1 VPVYQWK
8 GRSAGTSSGTKKEVS
23 GELEAKDRKEL
34 ATRLRDRKVV
44 LTEASAK
51 PKEIKLPSMQ
61 KKITVRDLAIFS
73 RLFSTMVNAGLP
85 IDQCLDILREQVAN
99 KAFGK
104 IIADVHQ
111 SVSGGSSMAEALSK
125 HKKTFDNLYIHMVE
139 AGEAGGVLAVI
150 FRRLASYLE
159 KADALRRKVKGA
171 MMYPI
176 VVMTV
181 AIGATVFLLL
191 KVIPVFA
198 KMFADM
204 GATLPKPT
212 LIVIGISEFLQTYF
226 LYGIMTLV
234 ALIAA
239 YRRYRKTETG
249 KLNTDRIFLR
259 LPVLGNVIRKTAVAR
274 FTRTLGTLISS
285 GVPILQGLDI
295 TAKTSGNMIVQRA
308 LMATRKSI
316 SEGKN
321 ISAPLQESGVFPN
334 MVVQLISVGEQT
346 GRLAEMLEKI
356 ADFYDEEVETA
367 IQAMTS
373 LIEPVVIV
381 FMGVVIGGLLI
392 AMYLPMFDLIGAIK

>member
-1 VPVYQWK
+1 MPTFQWK
-8 GRSAGTSSGTKKEVS
+8 GRTASKKEIN

-34 ATRLRDRKVV
+34 ASMLRDKNVV
-44 LTEASAK
+44 LTDATAK
-51 PKEIKLPSMQ
+51 SMEIKMPAMA
-61 KKITVRDLAIFS
+61 KKITVKDLAIFS

-99 KAFGK
+99 KTFAKTIG
-104 IIADVHQ
+104 DVHQ
-111 SVSGGSSMAEALSK
+111 SVAGGSSMAEALSR
-125 HKKTFDNLYIHMVE
+125 HKKVFDNLYVHMVE
-139 AGEAGGVLAVI
+139 AGETGGVLALI
-150 FRRLASYLE
+150 FKRLATYLE

-176 VVMTV
+176 AVMTV

-198 KMFADM
+198 KMFTDM

-212 LIVIGISEFLQTYF
+212 QVVIGVSEFLQAYF
-226 LYGIMTLV
+226 LYGMILFGILA
-234 ALIAA
+234 AL
-239 YRRYRKTETG
+239 YRRYRQNETG
-249 KLNTDRIFLR
+249 RLVTDRIFLKI
-259 LPVLGNVIRKTAVAR
+259 PVLGDVIRKTAVAR

-295 TAKTSGNMIVQRA
+295 TAKTSGNMVVQRA
-308 LMATRKSI
+308 LQATRIAI

-321 ISAPLQESGVFPN
+321 ISHPLQESKVFPN

-356 ADFYDEEVETA
+356 ADFYDEEVDTA
-367 IQAMTS
+367 VQAMTS
-373 LIEPVVIV
+373 LIEPIVIV

>member
-1 VPVYQWK
+1 MPVYQWK
-8 GRSAGTSSGTKKEVS
+8 GRTAAKKEIS
-23 GELEAKDRKEL
+23 GELEAKDKKEL
-34 ATRLRDRKVV
+34 ISRLRDKKVV
-44 LTEASAK
+44 VTDATAK
-51 PKEIKLPSMQ
+51 PKDIKLPAMA
-61 KKITVRDLAIFS
+61 KKVKIRDLAIFS

-99 KAFGK
+99 KTFGK
-104 IIADVHQ
+104 IIGEVHQ
-111 SVSGGSSMAEALSK
+111 SVSGGSSMAEALTRHRK
-125 HKKTFDNLYIHMVE
+125 VFDNLYIHMVE
-139 AGEAGGVLAVI
+139 AGEAGGVLALI
-150 FRRLASYLE
+150 FKRLASYLE

-171 MMYPI
+171 MIYPLVI
-176 VVMTV
+176 MTV
-181 AIGATVFLLL
+181 AIGASVFLLL

-212 LIVIGISEFLQTYF
+212 QIVIGLSEFVQAYL
-226 LYGIMTLV
+226 LYGIAMAIGL
-234 ALIAA
+234 AIL
-239 YRRYRKTETG
+239 YKRYRKTDAG
-249 KLNTDRIFLR
+249 KLTTDRLFLK
-259 LPVLGNVIRKTAVAR
+259 LPVIGNVMLKTAVAR

-285 GVPILQGLDI
+285 GVPILQGLEI
-295 TAKTSGNMIVQRA
+295 TAKTSGNMVIQRA
-308 LMATRKSI
+308 LLATKKSI

-321 ISAPLQESGVFPN
+321 ISVPLAESGVFPN

-367 IQAMTS
+367 VQAMTS

-392 AMYLPMFDLIGAIK
+392 AMYLPMFDLIGAIE